1 MAATPANS
9 LTLVSSGLADARL
22 QPSRG
27 NPDITQFVKV
37 LRKTTRW
44 AAQWNR
50 VDFDGAPEFGQR
62 VSLTLPRIGELVNGF
77 MIVVKMPDIY
87 TTQLAAIKASGGTD
101 IDNVGQFLGPL
112 YGWTNSLGH
121 ALIQRIEFEVGGAI
135 VETLDG
141 LLLEML
147 DELYETVESSIAK
160 NAMIKRA
167 PSGFSSRTYLTATP
181 TTVYIPIPFWFSRP
195 GIHSH
200 ALPIEALR
208 SETVRVHVTF
218 TPVNQLTYTEA
229 RPDPRTVGYSASN
242 PCGQLLGI
250 TGSQFWRANPASP
263 GLVYTMN
270 AAMGMTPVHGE
281 VVTGVQF
288 ASRLTPIEAY
298 AMIEYISLEE
308 YEAIAFR
315 TSELTYQVE
324 QHLAIP
330 VQATLGQTEVRV
342 VIPFTNPTKEILW
355 VLQRP
360 EALQYNAP
368 FLFTRDLSA
377 PTLRQNP
384 QPPPTPW
391 WPDAVLVPSAA
402 TNWQILPG
410 FRNAYSEPLAAAS
423 LHYNSYERLVM
434 EGASFFR
441 SIVPSQCYIKSAT
454 IDRYVYA
461 YSFEQKNERLKY
473 EPKGTA
479 NWDKIP
485 RKELYLTLNRG
496 RNGSPPPN
504 LNLYIY
510 VTIWNI
516 FKVFGG
522 RAGMLFSN

>member
-9 LTLVSSGLADARL
+9 LTLISSGLADARL
-22 QPSRG
+22 QPSKG

-37 LRKTTRW
+37 MKKTTRW

-50 VDFDGAPEFGQR
+50 VDFDGSPEFGQR
-62 VSLTLPRIGELVNGF
+62 VTLTLPRIGELVNGF
-77 MIVVKMPDIY
+77 MVVVEMPDIY
-87 TTQLAAIKASGGTD
+87 TTQLNAIKASGGTD
-101 IDNVGQFLGPL
+101 FNNLGNFLGPL
-112 YGWTNSLGH
+112 FGWTNSLGH

-135 VETLDG
+135 VETMDG

-160 NAMIKRA
+160 NSMIKRT
-167 PSGFSSRTYLTATP
+167 PNGYSNLTYLTPTP
-181 TTVYIPIPFWFSRP
+181 TKVYIPIPFWFSRP

-208 SETVRVHVTF
+208 FETVRIHVTF
-218 TPVNQLTYTEA
+218 NPVNQLAYTEA
-229 RPDPRTVGYSASN
+229 RPDPRTVDLSSTN
-242 PCGQLLGI
+242 TCGEVLGI
-250 TGSQFWRANPASP
+250 AGSPFWRANPAAP

-270 AAMGMTPVHGE
+270 TAMGTTPVHGE

-288 ASRLTPIEAY
+288 NSRLTPIDAY

-315 TSELTYQVE
+315 SAELTYQVE
-324 QHLAIP
+324 QHFAMP

-342 VIPFTNPTKEILW
+342 SIPYANPTKEILW

-360 EALQYNAP
+360 EALSYNAP

-377 PTLRQNP
+377 PVSALNP
-384 QPPPTPW
+384 SPPLPW
-391 WPDAVLVPSAA
+391 WPDAVLVPSASN
-402 TNWQILPG
+402 NWQILPG
-410 FRNAYSEPLAAAS
+410 FRNAYSEPLAAAT
-423 LHYNSYERLVM
+423 LHYNSYERIVM

-441 SIVPSQCYIKSAT
+441 GVIPSQYYVKSAT
-454 IDRYVYA
+454 INRYVYA
-461 YSFEQKNERLKY
+461 YTFGQKNERLEY
-473 EPKGTA
+473 GPTGTA
-479 NWDKIP
+479 NWDKIQ

-496 RNGSPPPN
+496 RGNTAPPN
-504 LNLYIY
+504 MNLYIY
-510 VTIWNI
+510 VTTWNI